1 MMVDD
6 ILLEARREEIAMTD
20 SDALMAA
27 GAALPPPVV
36 SGSPEEVA
44 DGVFV
49 IADRRVQLVPNIGVI
64 VGERAALVVDT
75 GMGPR
80 NGVMVRDAA
89 RELAGDR
96 PLFLTLTHFHPE
108 HGFGA
113 QAFLEAAAIVYN
125 REQRDEFRQK
135 GRPYLDMFRG
145 FGGTVA
151 EQLEGVEF
159 VGPHVV
165 YDGAADLDLGGR
177 VVQLRTWGTAHT
189 RGDQTVYLPDE
200 RVLFTGD
207 LVENRF
213 FPILSFLPPH
223 DTDVDGGGW
232 IGVLRELERLGPRIV
247 VPGHGEIA
255 DKGAITAVRGYL
267 ELLRDET
274 RRLAGE
280 GKDADE
286 IVAALD
292 PRMRALHTDW
302 DNPEW
307 IALGVRAFLAK

>member
-6 ILLEARREEIAMTD
+6 IVLEARREEIAMTD

-36 SGSPEEVA
+36 SESPEEVA

-113 QAFLEAAAIVYN
+113 QAFRDAATIVYN
-125 REQRDEFRQK
+125 REQHEEFLQK
-135 GRPYLDMFRG
+135 GRPYLEMFRG
-145 FGGTVA
+145 MGGEV
-151 EQLEGVEF
+151 EKQLEGVEF
-159 VGPHVV
+159 VDPHLV
-165 YDGAADLDLGGR
+165 YEDAADFDLGGK
-177 VVQLRTWGTAHT
+177 VVRLRSRGTAHT
-189 RGDQTVYLPDE
+189 RGDQ
-200 RVLFTGD
+200 
-207 LVENRF
+207 
-213 FPILSFLPPH
+213 
-223 DTDVDGGGW
+223 
-232 IGVLRELERLGPRIV
+232 
-247 VPGHGEIA
+247 
-255 DKGAITAVRGYL
+255 
-267 ELLRDET
+267 
-274 RRLAGE
+274 
-280 GKDADE
+280 
-286 IVAALD
+286 
-292 PRMRALHTDW
+292 
-302 DNPEW
+302 
-307 IALGVRAFLAK
+307 

>member
-1 MMVDD
+1 
-6 ILLEARREEIAMTD
+6 MTD
-20 SDALMAA
+20 TDASTGA
-27 GAALPPPVV
+27 GAAPVPPVV
-36 SGSPEEVA
+36 GGSPEEVA

-113 QAFLEAAAIVYN
+113 QAFLEAAIVYN

-213 FPILSFLPPH
+213 FPILPFFPPH
-223 DTDVDGGGW
+223 DTDVDGGKW
-232 IGVLRELERLGPRIV
+232 IGVLDELERLAPGIV
-247 VPGHGEIA
+247 VPGPGEISDA
-255 DKGAITAVRGYL
+255 GIIAAVREYL
-267 ELLRDET
+267 TMLRDET
-274 RRLAGE
+274 ERLAGE
-280 GKDADE
+280 GNDADE

-292 PRMRALHTDW
+292 PRMHALHPDW